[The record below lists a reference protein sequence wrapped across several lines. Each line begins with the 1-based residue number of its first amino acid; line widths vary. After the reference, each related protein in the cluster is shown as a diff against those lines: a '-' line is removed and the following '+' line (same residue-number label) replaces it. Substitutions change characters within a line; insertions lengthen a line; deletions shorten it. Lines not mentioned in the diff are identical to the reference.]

1 MARSARLERATPSS
15 GVEEPCVASG
25 EDKGPT
31 YAHSG
36 ACTTACTTE
45 ADLMRQE
52 TLETL
57 AAALRNLS
65 PEDRA
70 KLAELVGN
78 PERDPQ

>member
-1 MARSARLERATPSS
+1 
-15 GVEEPCVASG
+15 
-25 EDKGPT
+25 
-31 YAHSG
+31 
-36 ACTTACTTE
+36 
-45 ADLMRQE
+45 MRQE